1 MKKLL
6 LICLL
11 PLLNLACATGD
22 FYITNSTLVS
32 LGIIGILLIGIAIF
46 FLVFLLYGTNVL
58 LNQHF
63 KKLKTDNTTNP
74 IIQEI
79 RPNNIVS
86 IIILMIFF
94 SLLSWGMIFLFGI
107 FTYIIFMIFSASI
120 LYLRIKYLQKMR
132 DQL

>member
-1 MKKLL
+1 MKKYL
-6 LICLL
+6 LIYLL
-11 PLLNLACATGD
+11 PLLNLAYATGD
-22 FYITNSTLVS
+22 FSITNSTLAS
-32 LGIIGILLIGIAIF
+32 LGIIGILLIGLGIF
-46 FLVFLLYGTNVL
+46 FLFFLLYGSNIL

-86 IIILMIFF
+86 IIILVIFF

-107 FTYIIFMIFSASI
+107 FTYIIFMIFSVII
-120 LYLRIKYLQKMR
+120 LYLRIKYLKKMR
-132 DQL
+132 DQP

>member
-1 MKKLL
+1 MKKYL
-6 LICLL
+6 LIALL
-11 PLLNLACATGD
+11 PLLNLSHATGD
-22 FYITNSTLVS
+22 FSITNSTLAS
-32 LGIIGILLIGIAIF
+32 LGIIGILLIGLGIF
-46 FLVFLLYGTNVL
+46 FLFFLLYGSNIL

-107 FTYIIFMIFSASI
+107 FTYIIFIIFSASI